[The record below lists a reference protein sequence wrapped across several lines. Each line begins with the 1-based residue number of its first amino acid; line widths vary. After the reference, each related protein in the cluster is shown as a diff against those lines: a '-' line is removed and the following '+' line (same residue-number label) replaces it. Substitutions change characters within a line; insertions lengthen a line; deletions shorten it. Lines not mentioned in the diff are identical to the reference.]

1 MTVHDCYRLGF
12 GEPVAVSAST
22 GEGMVDLYGAL
33 QPFIDAA
40 ARARASRGVFL
51 PPVVQRPEQ
60 RLQQRGSP
68 DSVAAAAATASR
80 GESSVALSRRAA
92 AEATEAGRSGQSGP
106 VRSAGGSAAG
116 SVSRSAG
123 GSAAGGWADGLDEA
137 STTAS
142 SSASREGGPVSLHPS
157 IGRAPGRRE
166 FDGRGSLVQG
176 DEAEEEGEEEEQ
188 VASDDEASESADEDE
203 EDDDDEGV
211 SDGTQEE
218 PDIIRM
224 AILGQPNVVS
234 EEAYGSVPPLGA
246 PSPLWAPFLFRREGT
261 RIHTPTAFPHTAPT
275 PSAGQV
281 NAAQLPPEGA
291 ARTDR
296 WGGKGAGVF

>member
-176 DEAEEEGEEEEQ
+176 DEGEEEEEQ
-188 VASDDEASESADEDE
+188 VPSVDEANEATDEDE
-203 EDDDDEGV
+203 EDDDDEEGV

-218 PDIIRM
+218 PDVIRM

-234 EEAYGSVPPLGA
+234 GERLRWGSVPPWRPA
-246 PSPLWAPFLFRREGT
+246 IPFGSIPHIYKGPGTEIHFPKPYSALF
-261 RIHTPTAFPHTAPT
+261 F